1 MSLPY
6 RSLDS
11 EMKRRFGTKVYKIS
25 LDAGCTCPNRDGKC
39 GTGGCIFCADRA
51 YACSAAPIAEQL
63 AEAKKKVAGK
73 IKSGKYIAYFQSH
86 TNTYGDLARLEKLF
100 SESMRDPEVVALS
113 VGTRPDCVGDDV
125 IEMLGRLKKVKPVW
139 VELGLQTIH
148 ERTAKLINRGY
159 DLSVFDDAYK
169 RLKEAQLE
177 VIVHVIVGLPGE
189 SREDVKETVKYLA
202 ALNPV
207 LDGIKLQ
214 LLHVLK
220 GTPLCDMYIKDPG
233 IIHEFT
239 MDEYVQ
245 FAVELVKLLPEE
257 TVVHRLTG
265 DGPRGLLVTPLWTT
279 DKKRVINTF
288 RKTFSEA
295 EKSLWTS

>member
-1 MSLPY
+1 MSIPY

-39 GTGGCIFCADRA
+39 GYGGCIFCAEQA
-51 YACSAAPIAEQL
+51 YACSTASIKEQL
-63 AEAKKKVAGK
+63 KEAKEKVAAK
-73 IKSGKYIAYFQSH
+73 IKNGKYIAYFQSH
-86 TNTYGDLARLEKLF
+86 TNTYGEVARLEALF
-100 SESMRDPEVVALS
+100 AEAMEDEDVVALS
-113 VGTRPDCVGDDV
+113 VGTRPDCIESDV
-125 IEMLGRLKKVKPVW
+125 IEMLKRLNEVKPVW

-148 ERTAKLINRGY
+148 ERTAQLINRGY

-169 RLKEAQLE
+169 RLKAAGLE

-189 SREDVKETVKYLA
+189 SKEDVRDTVRYLSK
-202 ALNPV
+202 LEPV

-220 GTPLCDMYIKDPG
+220 GTALYDMYVKDPG
-233 IIHEFT
+233 IIHAYD
-239 MDEYVQ
+239 MDEYVE
-245 FAVELVKLLPEE
+245 FIVELVGMLPEE

-265 DGPRGLLVTPLWTT
+265 DGPRKLLVTPLWTT
-279 DKKRVINTF
+279 DKKRVLNTF
-288 RKTFSEA
+288 YKAFHEA
-295 EKSLWTS
+295 